1 MLANIE
7 ALKDRAYKLE
17 TIAIDYHT
25 NMSRCM
31 KSEQDIKLQIQ
42 RLAQYIEVHQ
52 ILSDPARI
60 NNVKAIRRTITLN
73 NFESEGHRALKH
85 SNSVIRKIHNAFTD
99 LIDICEKEYR
109 ASYPLRKKGFWKRLI
124 SND

>member
-7 ALKDRAYKLE
+7 TLKDRSYTLE
-17 TIAIDYHT
+17 TVAIDYHT

-52 ILSDPARI
+52 ILSDAARI
-60 NNVKAIRRTITLN
+60 NIVKGVRRAVTLN
-73 NFESEGHRALKH
+73 NFESEEHQAMKH
-85 SNSVIRKIHNAFTD
+85 SDSLIRKINNAFTD
-99 LIDICEKEYR
+99 LVDICEKEFR
-109 ASYPLRKKGFWKRLI
+109 GKYPLRKKSFWNKLT